1 MQQTSTARKISTYD
15 LGRFEQPAPKI
26 TPLPRKEHI
35 IHPLKILFAAVVLV
49 SMVGLML
56 YGRVQITERGTQINA
71 QSARLEELTSE
82 KVRMQTELESLMSLK
97 NVEDVSITEY
107 GMVKPDASQVTY
119 LQVQQNRVETAVE
132 EDTLLDKILALLE
145 KFGMNF

>member
-1 MQQTSTARKISTYD
+1 MQSNLASKRDYNFE
-15 LGRFEQPAPKI
+15 RFEQPQQAPKI
-26 TPLPRKEHI
+26 ERLPKREKLP
-35 IHPLKILFAAVVLV
+35 HPAKIV
-49 SMVGLML
+49 SMALVILAIVFASL
-56 YGRVQITERGTQINA
+56 YGRVQIAELGAQINNA
-71 QSARLEELTSE
+71 TARLEELTSE

-97 NVEDVSITEY
+97 NVEDVSSTEY

-145 KFGMNF
+145 KFGINF

>member
-1 MQQTSTARKISTYD
+1 
-15 LGRFEQPAPKI
+15 
-26 TPLPRKEHI
+26 
-35 IHPLKILFAAVVLV
+35 
-49 SMVGLML
+49 
-56 YGRVQITERGTQINA
+56 
-71 QSARLEELTSE
+71 
-82 KVRMQTELESLMSLK
+82 MQTELESLMSLK

-145 KFGMNF
+145 KFGINF